1 MTNAVIQDDIY
12 WLKLFP
18 LDKGVFDTLSPSKIV
33 IVLTNPNYEKLT
45 IDFRSYAQVHTR
57 ANKTT
62 KSITIGENVSISSE
76 EHNGY

>member
-1 MTNAVIQDDIY
+1 MERTIQNVYKENIGNA
-12 WLKLFP
+12 
-18 LDKGVFDTLSPSKIV
+18 GASKIV
-33 IVLTNPNYEKLT
+33 IVLTNPNYENLT

-62 KSITIGENVSISSE
+62 KSITIGENVPISSE